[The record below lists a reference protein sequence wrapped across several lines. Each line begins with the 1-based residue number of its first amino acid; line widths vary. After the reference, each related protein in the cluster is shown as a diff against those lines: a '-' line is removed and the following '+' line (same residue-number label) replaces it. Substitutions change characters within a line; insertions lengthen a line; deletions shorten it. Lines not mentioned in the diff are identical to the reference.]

1 MGWCIIAKKTTHT
14 VSTQEVINAISEET
28 GLDQKESTR
37 LLGIILGT
45 IVKGVAEDGKIYLG
59 KLGKIYLGKPQFEK
73 IQGLKNQAGRTTIPI
88 RYRPHL
94 HFKQMM
100 KSLSALWH

>member
-14 VSTQEVINAISEET
+14 VSTQEVIKAICEET
-28 GLDQKESTR
+28 GLDENESTR

-45 IVKGVAEDGKIYLG
+45 IVKGVAEDGKVYLG

-88 RYRPHL
+88 RYRPNKN
-94 HFKQMM
+94 FKQMM
-100 KSLSALWH
+100 KSLSKLWH